1 MTTVN
6 MPAMNDA
13 SAKRLIAI
21 VCSAQALVQIGAFF
35 WPALLPSM
43 MLRWELTNSDA
54 GWITGIFYAAYMVSV
69 PLLVTLTDRV
79 DPRAVYLFGVGC
91 TIVAHSL
98 FGLVADGFWSALAL
112 RAIAGVG
119 WAGTYMT
126 GLKLLVDIVDKKIMS
141 RAVTGHAASIGIS
154 GAISFACADLLAKHF
169 GWAGAFILAGTCAL
183 TAWLLVV
190 TSVPKAPEKV
200 RSVELDWFDFRPV
213 ISNRSSMA
221 YAIAYCAHTL
231 EMNALRGWGVAFL
244 TFVAARADASDGA
257 PLLTPTTVLTLL
269 GIVGTAASVLG
280 NEASIR
286 IGRRNL
292 IMAAMLCSAFCATSL
307 GFMGS
312 NSYVLAVV
320 LMLLYAF
327 IVWLDSSSLTAGAA
341 GTADPQRRGVTLA
354 VHSTLGYAGGFVGPL
369 IIGWTLD
376 LSGGKSPTSWGLS
389 FLLIAICSLVAMV
402 IFLALRPREL
412 AGEGSKANRSG

>member
-1 MTTVN
+1 

-190 TSVPKAPEKV
+190 ASVPKAPEKV

-213 ISNRSSMA
+213 ISSRSSMA

-292 IMAAMLCSAFCATSL
+292 IMAAMLCSAICATSL

-341 GTADPQRRGVTLA
+341 GTADPQRRGATLA

-412 AGEGSKANRSG
+412 AGEGSKASGSG

>member
-1 MTTVN
+1 MTTLN

-69 PLLVTLTDRV
+69 PLLVTLTDHV

-292 IMAAMLCSAFCATSL
+292 IMAAMLCSAICATSL

-341 GTADPQRRGVTLA
+341 GTADPQRRGATLA

>member
-1 MTTVN
+1 

-79 DPRAVYLFGVGC
+79 DPRAVYLFGVAC

-292 IMAAMLCSAFCATSL
+292 IMAAMLCSAICATSL

-341 GTADPQRRGVTLA
+341 GTADPDRRGATLA

-412 AGEGSKANRSG
+412 AGEGSKASGSG

>member
-1 MTTVN
+1 

-169 GWAGAFILAGTCAL
+169 GWAGAFILAGSCAL

-292 IMAAMLCSAFCATSL
+292 IMAAMLCSAICATSL

-341 GTADPQRRGVTLA
+341 GTADPQRRGATLA

-412 AGEGSKANRSG
+412 AGEGSKASGSG

>member
-1 MTTVN
+1 

-79 DPRAVYLFGVGC
+79 DPRAVYLFGVAC

-292 IMAAMLCSAFCATSL
+292 IMAAMLCSAICATSL

-341 GTADPQRRGVTLA
+341 GTADPQRRGATLA

-412 AGEGSKANRSG
+412 AGEGSKASGSG

>member
-1 MTTVN
+1 MTTLN

-292 IMAAMLCSAFCATSL
+292 IMAAMLCSAICATSL

-341 GTADPQRRGVTLA
+341 GTADPQRRGATLA

-402 IFLALRPREL
+402 IFLAMRPREL
-412 AGEGSKANRSG
+412 AGEGNKASGSS

>member
-1 MTTVN
+1 
-6 MPAMNDA
+6 
-13 SAKRLIAI
+13 
-21 VCSAQALVQIGAFF
+21 
-35 WPALLPSM
+35 
-43 MLRWELTNSDA
+43 
-54 GWITGIFYAAYMVSV
+54 
-69 PLLVTLTDRV
+69 
-79 DPRAVYLFGVGC
+79 
-91 TIVAHSL
+91 
-98 FGLVADGFWSALAL
+98 
-112 RAIAGVG
+112 
-119 WAGTYMT
+119 MT

-292 IMAAMLCSAFCATSL
+292 IMAAMLCSAICATSL

-341 GTADPQRRGVTLA
+341 GTADPQRRGATLA

-412 AGEGSKANRSG
+412 AGEGSKASGSG

>member
-1 MTTVN
+1 

-292 IMAAMLCSAFCATSL
+292 IMAAMLCSAICATSL

-312 NSYVLAVV
+312 NSYVLAVA

-341 GTADPQRRGVTLA
+341 GTADPQRRGATLA

>member
-1 MTTVN
+1 
-6 MPAMNDA
+6 MNDA

-292 IMAAMLCSAFCATSL
+292 IMAAMLCSAICATSL

-341 GTADPQRRGVTLA
+341 GTADPDRRGATLA

-412 AGEGSKANRSG
+412 AGEGSKASGSG

>member
-1 MTTVN
+1 
-6 MPAMNDA
+6 
-13 SAKRLIAI
+13 
-21 VCSAQALVQIGAFF
+21 
-35 WPALLPSM
+35 M

-292 IMAAMLCSAFCATSL
+292 IMAAMLCSAICATSL

-341 GTADPQRRGVTLA
+341 GTADPQRRGATLA

-412 AGEGSKANRSG
+412 AGEGSKASGSG

>member
-1 MTTVN
+1 

-292 IMAAMLCSAFCATSL
+292 IMAAMLCSAICATSL

-341 GTADPQRRGVTLA
+341 GTADPQRRGATLA

-412 AGEGSKANRSG
+412 AGEGSKASGSG

>member
-1 MTTVN
+1 
-6 MPAMNDA
+6 
-13 SAKRLIAI
+13 
-21 VCSAQALVQIGAFF
+21 
-35 WPALLPSM
+35 
-43 MLRWELTNSDA
+43 
-54 GWITGIFYAAYMVSV
+54 GIFYAAYMVSI

-79 DPRAVYLFGVGC
+79 DPRAVFLFGVAC

-98 FGLVADGFWSALAL
+98 FGLAANGFWSALVL
-112 RAIAGVG
+112 RALAGVG

-292 IMAAMLCSAFCATSL
+292 IMAAMLCSAICATSL

-341 GTADPQRRGVTLA
+341 GTADPQRRGATLA

-412 AGEGSKANRSG
+412 AGEGSKASGSG

>member
-1 MTTVN
+1 
-6 MPAMNDA
+6 MNDA

-257 PLLTPTTVLTLL
+257 PLLTPTTVLTFL

-292 IMAAMLCSAFCATSL
+292 IMAAMLCSAICATSL

-341 GTADPQRRGVTLA
+341 GTADPQRRGATLA

-376 LSGGKSPTSWGLS
+376 LSGGKSQTSWGLS

-412 AGEGSKANRSG
+412 AGEGSKASGSG

>member
-1 MTTVN
+1 
-6 MPAMNDA
+6 MNDA

-43 MLRWELTNSDA
+43 VLRWELTNSDA

-79 DPRAVYLFGVGC
+79 DPRDVYLFGVAC

-98 FGLVADGFWSALAL
+98 FGLAAEGFWSALVL
-112 RAIAGVG
+112 RALAGVG

-169 GWAGAFILAGTCAL
+169 GWAGAFILAGSSAL

-190 TSVPKAPEKV
+190 TSVPKAPDKV
-200 RSVELDWFDFRPV
+200 RSVKLDWFDFRPV
-213 ISNRSSMA
+213 IANRSSLA

-244 TFVAARADASDGA
+244 TFVAAHADASDGV

-269 GIVGTAASVLG
+269 GIVGTVASVLG

-286 IGRRNL
+286 VGRRNL
-292 IMAAMLCSAFCATSL
+292 IMVAMLCSAFCATSL

-312 NSYVLAVV
+312 HSYVLAVA
-320 LMLLYAF
+320 LMLLYGF

-341 GTADPQRRGVTLA
+341 GTADPQRRGATLA

-412 AGEGSKANRSG
+412 AGEGSKGGGSG

>member
-1 MTTVN
+1 
-6 MPAMNDA
+6 MNDA

-169 GWAGAFILAGTCAL
+169 GWAGAFILAGSCSL

-292 IMAAMLCSAFCATSL
+292 IMAAMLCSAICATSL

-341 GTADPQRRGVTLA
+341 GTADPQRRGATLA

-412 AGEGSKANRSG
+412 AGEGSKASGSG

>member
-1 MTTVN
+1 MTTLNV
-6 MPAMNDA
+6 PAMNDA

-292 IMAAMLCSAFCATSL
+292 IMAAMLCSAICATSL

-341 GTADPQRRGVTLA
+341 GTADPQRRGATLA

-412 AGEGSKANRSG
+412 AGEGSKASGSG

>member
-1 MTTVN
+1 

-98 FGLVADGFWSALAL
+98 FGLAADGVWSAPAL
-112 RAIAGVG
+112 RAIAAVG
-119 WAGTYMT
+119 WAGPHMP

-183 TAWLLVV
+183 TAWLLIV

-200 RSVELDWFDFRPV
+200 RSVELDRFDFRPV

-292 IMAAMLCSAFCATSL
+292 IMAAMLCSAICATSL

-341 GTADPQRRGVTLA
+341 GTADPQRRGATLA

-412 AGEGSKANRSG
+412 AGEGSKASGSG

>member
-1 MTTVN
+1 
-6 MPAMNDA
+6 MNDA

-292 IMAAMLCSAFCATSL
+292 IMAAMLCSAICATSL

-341 GTADPQRRGVTLA
+341 GTADPQRRGATLA

-412 AGEGSKANRSG
+412 AGEGSKASGSG

>member
-1 MTTVN
+1 MTTLN

-292 IMAAMLCSAFCATSL
+292 IMAAMLCSAICATSL

-312 NSYVLAVV
+312 NSYVLAVA

-341 GTADPQRRGVTLA
+341 GTADPQRRGATLA

-412 AGEGSKANRSG
+412 AGEGSKASGSG

>member
-292 IMAAMLCSAFCATSL
+292 IMAAMLCSAICATSL

-341 GTADPQRRGVTLA
+341 GTADPQRRGATLA

-412 AGEGSKANRSG
+412 AGEGSKASGSG

>member
-1 MTTVN
+1 

-292 IMAAMLCSAFCATSL
+292 IMAAMLCSAICATSL

-312 NSYVLAVV
+312 NSYVLAVA

-341 GTADPQRRGVTLA
+341 GTADPQRRGATLA

-412 AGEGSKANRSG
+412 AGEGSKASGSG

>member
-1 MTTVN
+1 MTTLN

-183 TAWLLVV
+183 TAWLLIV

-292 IMAAMLCSAFCATSL
+292 IMAAMLCSAICATSL

-341 GTADPQRRGVTLA
+341 GTADPQRRGATLA

-412 AGEGSKANRSG
+412 AGEGSKASGSG

>member
-1 MTTVN
+1 VTTLN

-169 GWAGAFILAGTCAL
+169 GWARFYPSRDLC
-183 TAWLLVV
+183 VDCM
-190 TSVPKAPEKV
+190 APCCYE
-200 RSVELDWFDFRPV
+200 
-213 ISNRSSMA
+213 
-221 YAIAYCAHTL
+221 
-231 EMNALRGWGVAFL
+231 
-244 TFVAARADASDGA
+244 RA
-257 PLLTPTTVLTLL
+257 
-269 GIVGTAASVLG
+269 
-280 NEASIR
+280 
-286 IGRRNL
+286 
-292 IMAAMLCSAFCATSL
+292 
-307 GFMGS
+307 
-312 NSYVLAVV
+312 
-320 LMLLYAF
+320 
-327 IVWLDSSSLTAGAA
+327 
-341 GTADPQRRGVTLA
+341 
-354 VHSTLGYAGGFVGPL
+354 
-369 IIGWTLD
+369 
-376 LSGGKSPTSWGLS
+376 
-389 FLLIAICSLVAMV
+389 
-402 IFLALRPREL
+402 
-412 AGEGSKANRSG
+412 

>member
-1 MTTVN
+1 
-6 MPAMNDA
+6 MNDA

-190 TSVPKAPEKV
+190 ASVPKAPEKV

-292 IMAAMLCSAFCATSL
+292 IMAAMLCSAICATSL

-341 GTADPQRRGVTLA
+341 GTADPQRRGATLA

>member
-1 MTTVN
+1 
-6 MPAMNDA
+6 MNDA

-190 TSVPKAPEKV
+190 ASVPKAPEKV

-292 IMAAMLCSAFCATSL
+292 IMAAMLCSAICATSL

-341 GTADPQRRGVTLA
+341 GTADPQRRGATLA

-412 AGEGSKANRSG
+412 AGEGSKASGSG

>member
-1 MTTVN
+1 
-6 MPAMNDA
+6 MNDA

-169 GWAGAFILAGTCAL
+169 GWAGAFILAGSCAL

-292 IMAAMLCSAFCATSL
+292 IMAAMLCSAICATSL

-341 GTADPQRRGVTLA
+341 GTADPQRRGATLA

-412 AGEGSKANRSG
+412 AGEGSKASGSG